1 VLLLEFQLL
10 VTRWELQLHQLEYF
24 GLGLLARELGFQLVV
39 VQIIQLVIRLVVQQ
53 ELLLGEHQLAL
64 VEYQWALILGVSL
77 RQLRVHQVEQ
87 QLVRKMGLLKLELL
101 VHR

>member
-39 VQIIQLVIRLVVQQ
+39 VQFIQLVIRLVVQQ
-53 ELLLGEHQLAL
+53 GLFLGEHRLAL
-64 VEYQWALILGVSL
+64 VEYQWVLVLGAPL

-87 QLVRKMGLLKLELL
+87 
-101 VHR
+101 